1 MRISKAWI
9 IAAKDLRIFRRNK
22 TVLRLVILFPLIVSI
37 GLPMVI
43 HFAGPN
49 HGGIALSRLP
59 TLLNAFSFFFII
71 GAAYLP
77 TFIASYSL
85 VGEKVEKSLEPL
97 LATPITD
104 SELLLGKSIASFLP
118 SIVALYI
125 GAAIFMLLNDLF
137 THQTLG
143 YYYFP
148 NWTMGI
154 ILLLVAPLAAILSV
168 EMSVIISSRT
178 TDVRAAQL
186 LGGLIAP
193 PFVAIYVVSEIGS
206 ITLNTNNL
214 FIIAA
219 VILLVDVILFF
230 ISTKTFQR
238 EEILTKWT

>member
-1 MRISKAWI
+1 MRLSKAWI

-22 TVLRLVILFPLIVSI
+22 SVLRSVILFPLLVSI
-37 GLPMVI
+37 GLPLVV
-43 HFAGPN
+43 HFAGHG
-49 HGGIALSRLP
+49 HGGISASILP
-59 TLLNAFSFFFII
+59 RVLNAFSFFFII

-77 TFIASYSL
+77 TAIASYSL

-104 SELLLGKSIASFLP
+104 SELLLGKSIAAFLP
-118 SIVALYI
+118 PIVAI
-125 GAAIFMLLNDLF
+125 WVSAAVFMALSNEF

-143 YYYFP
+143 YSYFP

-154 ILLLVAPLAAILSV
+154 ILLLVAPLSAILSV
-168 EMSVIISSRT
+168 EASVIISARVS
-178 TDVRAAQL
+178 DARAAQL
-186 LGGLIAP
+186 LGGLIAL
-193 PFVAIYVVSEIGS
+193 PFLGIYIASEIGS
-206 ITLNTNNL
+206 LSLNTTNL
-214 FIIAA
+214 FIISA